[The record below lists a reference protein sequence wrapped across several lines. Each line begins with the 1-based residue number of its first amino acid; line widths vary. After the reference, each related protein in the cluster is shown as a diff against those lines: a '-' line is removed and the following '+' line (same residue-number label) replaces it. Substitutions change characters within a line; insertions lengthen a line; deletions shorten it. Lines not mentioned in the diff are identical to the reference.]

1 MGRKDDEK
9 GGGPNLLV
17 IGLVFGLF
25 LPCVAFF
32 FIGVCCLAG
41 RSTQPTAPPT
51 PSGEEEKGSTP
62 VPPPGE
68 SLSICISEAGS
79 FARTEA
85 IAQWMNDNPSLAA
98 DFSPDDVVL
107 ALSAIYFSLDLPLA
121 ATEIASGVTE
131 AGGSIT
137 CDHVVK
143 AVCSCSESV
152 RLDIVRCMLPF
163 LSDSVNEERIL
174 GLFSSFERE
183 LIDRALKV

>member
-1 MGRKDDEK
+1 
-9 GGGPNLLV
+9 
-17 IGLVFGLF
+17 
-25 LPCVAFF
+25 
-32 FIGVCCLAG
+32 
-41 RSTQPTAPPT
+41 
-51 PSGEEEKGSTP
+51 
-62 VPPPGE
+62 
-68 SLSICISEAGS
+68 
-79 FARTEA
+79 
-85 IAQWMNDNPSLAA
+85 MNDNPSLAA

-152 RLDIVRCMLPF
+152 RLDIARCMLPF
-163 LSDSVNEERIL
+163 VSDSVNEERIL